1 MPRNKY
7 LLKIPNTYSVA
18 PHHPSHEDLQR
29 LGRSSR
35 DAGCALNSH
44 QELQR
49 YMFLFIYGNYSCI
62 LSQLD
67 RNTCLK
73 VRRAF
78 TVFQLMTIRKKNH
91 HSCLI
96 VKHHPLLYEDANMM
110 GCTWLWPLAKGL
122 AWSTT

>member
-1 MPRNKY
+1 MKTFSI
-7 LLKIPNTYSVA
+7 LVA
-18 PHHPSHEDLQR
+18 PAEML
-29 LGRSSR
+29 
-35 DAGCALNSH
+35 AGALNSH

-78 TVFQLMTIRKKNH
+78 TVFRLMIILEENH
-91 HSCLI
+91 HSFLI
-96 VKHHPLLYEDANMM
+96 V
-110 GCTWLWPLAKGL
+110 
-122 AWSTT
+122 